1 MIPIGIKSH
10 CLVDTQVDIILTYSI
25 LCNYLIDVIVDIILT
40 YSILCNYL
48 IDVIVDE
55 GLVLIA
61 EIDRKL
67 FSEKVEFD

>member
-1 MIPIGIKSH
+1 MIPIGIKPH

-25 LCNYLIDVIVDIILT
+25 LCNYLIDVI
-40 YSILCNYL
+40 
-48 IDVIVDE
+48 IDE
-55 GLVLIA
+55 RLVLIA